1 MMVKQSQSDDCHSI
15 IAQTVSRE
23 IIMATTSCRL
33 RDQPDFTIDTYRDIM
48 LMAVQRLDC
57 CVTALGTVMADD
69 LDEPENLS
77 AMNWLFF
84 EILHGEMRNLRD
96 SVNCVGEPPEAPEER
111 AA

>member
-69 LDEPENLS
+69 LDEPQY
-77 AMNWLFF
+77 
-84 EILHGEMRNLRD
+84 LRD
-96 SVNCVGEPPEAPEER
+96 KNAR
-111 AA
+111 AFLPVHLKAWQPDDNIL